1 MKHITMTA
9 ALGLALLGT
18 PFALQAATE
27 GGSIASKV
35 EELGKMS
42 YLKVT
47 DLRAVKRDGLLRIQ
61 VTISNTDNSNQ
72 QLYYRFRWLDDDGFT
87 VWDEEAWKPETLYGL
102 QKKVIQAVS
111 PTFKATDFR
120 LELQSPKNEGAPF
133 SGSNPPGGITNQ

>member
-1 MKHITMTA
+1 MKQIAMTA

-18 PFALQAATE
+18 PFALQAAE
-27 GGSIASKV
+27 GGTIASKV

-47 DLRAVKRDGLLRIQ
+47 DMRAVKRDGLLRIQ

-87 VWDEEAWKPETLYGL
+87 VWDEEAWKPEVIYGL

-133 SGSNPPGGITNQ
+133 SGSNNPGGITNQ